1 MNHDEFTAKLK
12 EMVCLADWHFRYYTQ
27 RCRKYKRI
35 DYWLKSLLGLV
46 SIIGALMAGSD
57 HLRVFGAFL
66 AGGGAFVL
74 SSILPNFRWDAIVS
88 GLKEEREEW
97 TRIFQSYRGLLDMAQ
112 ILDRGEMLAQE
123 FQKVEDMR
131 KATQLNDRGLP
142 EDNKL
147 LKKIETEVRKDYML
161 DV

>member
-1 MNHDEFTAKLK
+1 
-12 EMVCLADWHFRYYTQ
+12 
-27 RCRKYKRI
+27 
-35 DYWLKSLLGLV
+35 
-46 SIIGALMAGSD
+46 
-57 HLRVFGAFL
+57 
-66 AGGGAFVL
+66 
-74 SSILPNFRWDAIVS
+74 
-88 GLKEEREEW
+88 
-97 TRIFQSYRGLLDMAQ
+97 MAQ

-123 FQKVEDMR
+123 FQKVEEMR